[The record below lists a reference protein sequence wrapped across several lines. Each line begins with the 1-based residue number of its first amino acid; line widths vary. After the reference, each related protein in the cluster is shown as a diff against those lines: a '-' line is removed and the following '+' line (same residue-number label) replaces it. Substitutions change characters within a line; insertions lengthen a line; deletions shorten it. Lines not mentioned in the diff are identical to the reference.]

1 MGEIDEQ
8 GCNEIRWTSERRLGG
23 KNKDISFYDSF
34 VYEGEE
40 YRLYD
45 SVYVYTKDE
54 DEPEIGKLL
63 KAWETANGEKKARI
77 LWFFR
82 PRDIANYFQG
92 ENDVNNELF
101 LAAGEGK
108 GLVNNN
114 PLEAIAGKCNVICTS
129 RDIRNPQ
136 PSKEQ
141 IIGADFVFSRCFDV
155 GRCKIL
161 EKMDEKI
168 GGIEVKFLFNREGRE
183 APCGVLKSGSKR
195 KEIVDL
201 DRRSIGSSLR
211 ENPAST
217 LGLSVDHMEADH
229 TTKLGEKG
237 RNPAFASTGNAK
249 RSTSPPRTM
258 ENSKIAKDV
267 HARKEA
273 LKQKESTVENSR
285 SAKDVQ
291 GRREGLQQ
299 NELSRNSC
307 YTSNAKRPISPTTT
321 NILDIAKDVQRSEEG
336 PKKQKLDVELGRP
349 DKGPKRQ
356 KLDVELGRPDSAKLP
371 KPSQV
376 HPCDASKRIDNRV
389 SEMPVIDKT
398 KWFKAPLWEE
408 DLQAGYEDGS
418 LVLLLN
424 LNPSYTSV
432 EVQELIKDSCMET
445 CTAKMVQRTAF
456 SNPHSGKAL
465 VKFMSKEAAERVISK
480 LAEGCLLL
488 PGGRCVMGRIMTSGF
503 KGKQSPFYGHFGI
516 DRLTHKLQRDKKTA
530 VSTSHCSQPNTIEY
544 EMALEWC
551 LLQTKMQKSW
561 ESVHKQHGDD
571 VKKLKDRLT
580 STLKIK

>member
-168 GGIEVKFLFNREGRE
+168 GGIEGIHFY
-183 APCGVLKSGSKR
+183 
-195 KEIVDL
+195 
-201 DRRSIGSSLR
+201 
-211 ENPAST
+211 T
-217 LGLSVDHMEADH
+217 
-229 TTKLGEKG
+229 
-237 RNPAFASTGNAK
+237 STGNAK

-267 HARKEA
+267 HARKEG
-273 LKQKESTVENSR
+273 LKKNESTMES
-285 SAKDVQ
+285 SK
-291 GRREGLQQ
+291 
-299 NELSRNSC
+299 
-307 YTSNAKRPISPTTT
+307 
-321 NILDIAKDVQRSEEG
+321 
-336 PKKQKLDVELGRP
+336 
-349 DKGPKRQ
+349 
-356 KLDVELGRPDSAKLP
+356 SAKLP

-389 SEMPVIDKT
+389 SEMPVIVSCCCCCCHGQ
-398 KWFKAPLWEE
+398 LWEE